1 MKSSPEHHTVLIVG
15 GGPAGLS
22 LAVVLGGSHPYY
34 RDGTMF
40 NAAYSRIGE
49 LLRIHKDSLLKL
61 DFAALSKAGIAPVD
75 LFRLLHHPSQ
85 QFSGLDEVSLDFRMN
100 APLDYLMLSRE
111 PVGGI
116 WNNAPDNLLTLSPGH
131 WMELAFYPLARYA
144 QECGKTIDVDALIR
158 KRDLIDYYHSIPERF
173 GQTDRI
179 HTDEDVFSIRPHE
192 RGFLVS
198 SRSMTG
204 GDERQYTA
212 TYLVMAT
219 GQRGTLR
226 RLGVPGEDLPFVSN
240 QYRSPDQTPGSHIAV
255 IGGGRSSD
263 WAATELFDSGR
274 KVTYIMRQTERH
286 HWQLIDDSRQGLPYY
301 ARLAHI
307 LESGDDRFKAFYGS
321 RVRCIEEDG
330 EQRRLIAGAAGE
342 ERTIDVDQVVVEIG
356 GDVDYSILEGYPP
369 LRTVEKFDP
378 YRFQCNQIPIRPHS
392 YESVDIPNLYPGGY
406 LAEGI
411 GLVVIAMHGTTY
423 AIAADILAKE
433 GLNSG
438 VPLN

>member
-1 MKSSPEHHTVLIVG
+1 MIRSQEHHTVLIVG

-34 RDGTMF
+34 NDETTF
-40 NAAYSRIGE
+40 NAAYSRIGDM
-49 LLRIHKDSLLKL
+49 LRNHRGSLLEL
-61 DFAALSKAGIAPVD
+61 DFASLSDSGIAPVD

-85 QFSGLDEVSLDFRMN
+85 QFAGPDQIGLDFRLN
-100 APLDYLMLSRE
+100 APVDYLMLSRE

-131 WMELAFYPLARYA
+131 WMELAFYPLFRYA
-144 QECGKTIDVDALIR
+144 QESGKTIDVNALIR

-179 HTDEDVFSIRPHE
+179 HTDEDVFSIRPHD
-192 RGFLVS
+192 RGFLIT
-198 SRSMTG
+198 SRSVTS
-204 GDERQYTA
+204 GDETQYTA
-212 TYLVMAT
+212 KYLVMAT
-219 GQRGTLR
+219 GQRSTLR

-240 QYRSPDQTPGSHIAV
+240 QYRSPDQTPGSHVAV

-263 WAATELFDSGR
+263 WAATELFNHGR
-274 KVTYIMRQTERH
+274 RVTYVMRQTEEH
-286 HWQLIDDSRQGLPYY
+286 HWRLIDDSRRGLPYY
-301 ARLAHI
+301 ADLARI
-307 LESGDDRFKAFYGS
+307 LESGDDRFRTLYGA
-321 RVRCIEEDG
+321 RVRRIEDDRD
-330 EQRRLIAGAAGE
+330 QRRLIVGTARE
-342 ERTIDVDQVVVEIG
+342 ELTIDVDQVVVEIG
-356 GDVDYSILEGYPP
+356 GDVDYSILDGYSP

-378 YRFQCNQIPIRPHS
+378 YRFQCNQIPVHPHS
-392 YESVDIPNLYPGGY
+392 YESVEIPNLYPGGY

-433 GLNSG
+433 GLD
-438 VPLN
+438 PDAHLN